1 MQAETEVTAEPRTA
15 LPLAKVA
22 VRLLSS
28 IQEFG
33 EVFYTRLVQ
42 RVGGLAIPIV
52 VPAADYD
59 GRPWKDGVERLKVM
73 GYRKGPTGED
83 ETTSEYCTRISGLMR
98 VYFHILKLRPSNG
111 PLYKMFQG
119 PRYWTWFARMLSGQY
134 RALCA
139 GPGSAFLIHSESWLC
154 FCDD

>member
-15 LPLAKVA
+15 VPLAKVT
-22 VRLLSS
+22 VGLLSS

-33 EVFYTRLVQ
+33 EVLYTRLVQ
-42 RVGGLAIPIV
+42 RVGSLALPIIIP
-52 VPAADYD
+52 ATDYD
-59 GRPWKDGVERLKVM
+59 GRPWKDDAERLKVM

-98 VYFHILKLRPSNG
+98 VYFHVLKLRPSAG

-119 PRYWTWFARMLSGQY
+119 PRYWTWFARMLGGQY
-134 RALCA
+134 RSLHGLPA
-139 GPGSAFLIHSESWLC
+139 SAFLIHSESGLLL
-154 FCDD
+154 